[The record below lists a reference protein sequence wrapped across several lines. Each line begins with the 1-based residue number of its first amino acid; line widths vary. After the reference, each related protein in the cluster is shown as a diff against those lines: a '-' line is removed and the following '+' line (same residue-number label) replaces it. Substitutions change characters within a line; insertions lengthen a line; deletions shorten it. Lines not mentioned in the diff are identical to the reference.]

1 MDLLDFESEALYFD
15 EPMHEEVK
23 YLLSRAAESY
33 AQQAAES
40 FLLEANRL
48 APDSLSVLVGLYRYY
63 FYQHEHAHALVV
75 AHQVMRVIAPRIGF
89 PMQWQDVDEYALGQ
103 GVLTSMSLVR
113 FYLLS
118 LKAAG
123 YINLRLAR
131 FDEGKDMLR
140 KVVSLDESDRLG
152 AGSLLDYLES
162 RQAVIIPF
170 VRPSQLSGLQS

>member
-15 EPMHEEVK
+15 EPMPEKIK
-23 YLLSRAAESY
+23 YLLNQAADSY
-33 AQQAAES
+33 AQHGAEP

-63 FYQHEHAHALVV
+63 FYQHDHAHALVV
-75 AHQVMRVIAPRIGF
+75 AHQVMRVVAPRISF
-89 PMQWQDVDEYALGQ
+89 PMHWRDVDEYALGR
-103 GVLTSMSLVR
+103 GVMTSISLVR

-131 FDEGKDMLR
+131 FDEGKDMLS

-152 AGSLLDYLES
+152 ARSLLDYLDS
-162 RQAVIIPF
+162 RQAEIIPF
-170 VRPSQLSGLQS
+170 ARPNQLSELQP